1 MRCPHCKRKLPV
13 QTNLKEKTM
22 TRKQFDKL
30 KKGSVVISAG
40 KRKRTVIDRI
50 GAYIR
55 FRKLSY
61 NTGYPHD
68 YTGYLYSDISR
79 GWKVI
84 SY

>member
-1 MRCPHCKRKLPV
+1 MSRA
-13 QTNLKEKTM
+13 
-22 TRKQFDKL
+22 QFDKL
-30 KKGSVVISAG
+30 KKGSIVVSSG
-40 KRKRTVIDRI
+40 KRKRTVVDRI
-50 GAYIR
+50 GAYIQ